1 MTDDQPTCRMCP
13 AFIWSDESIRTGLC
27 HGCRSPGPAEVVGPP
42 PDNTR
47 PVGVPVSAVR
57 YWVLDWEQIAHA
69 VTRPQGS
76 LIGTVC
82 GLWMTGDEVPTP
94 GKRGICRKCRKG
106 LSAVRLA
113 AG

>member
-1 MTDDQPTCRMCP
+1 MTDD
-13 AFIWSDESIRTGLC
+13 
-27 HGCRSPGPAEVVGPP
+27 
-42 PDNTR
+42 NTT

-82 GLWMTGDEVPTP
+82 GKWMTGDEVPQP

-106 LSAVRLA
+106 LAAVRMA